1 MADDP
6 NALCERAPLS
16 HVLSQSPAARLLS
29 QMWTEAC
36 TDVDDLDR
44 QGDAPQELEA
54 ALMLKTDL
62 ATEIEQASCE
72 SLHGV
77 KLLLEV
83 ALDAA
88 RTADGP
94 DLDPHWAMVERA
106 YLALN
111 YLTSPS
117 TLTPARSGK
126 EQRRAEVTTR
136 RKLPR

>member
-1 MADDP
+1 MLKPIAAP
-6 NALCERAPLS
+6 NRRETLKHAFYLP
-16 HVLSQSPAARLLS
+16 
-29 QMWTEAC
+29 QMWEAAC
-36 TDVDDLDR
+36 TDVDALECK
-44 QGDAPQELEA
+44 GTAPQELEA

-62 ATEIEQASCE
+62 ATAIEQASCE

-88 RTADGP
+88 RTTDGP
-94 DLDPHWAMVERA
+94 NLDPHWAMVERA

-117 TLTPARSGK
+117 TLTPDRSGK
-126 EQRRAEVTTR
+126 ERRRAEVTAR
-136 RKLPR
+136 RKRHR